1 MQRGE
6 ELELCRIGL
15 DDTDHVDFGCTTS
28 SFDHL
33 LEEICSS
40 MDCKVIE
47 RRLVRL
53 WPFAPRRTRGNG
65 ALGAILEIPEN
76 GAKDLEKICTEW
88 FSILLVQIRNHPPS
102 VFKASPC
109 LVISFDHTPDYWYWN
124 AVRKHTDSEELL
136 DDALQR
142 GAIVLRSESSFGV
155 VGACAAISWENDDN
169 SSWEL
174 ISWRDVSR
182 IGTQRVLSSESV
194 LELEKTHPQTFLN
207 RDPTKGKGMI
217 APRTPC
223 PVLYGIRGST
233 YTAVERAHQ
242 WLQSREDVERSHSY
256 AIHRTNQLSDD
267 HIESSTTGT
276 VISLPEETKGGHA
289 TISVFSSGSAV
300 KIVAFS
306 EGGPVNRLLRSLIP
320 GDRITWSGLLSPDGS
335 IHLEKIKL
343 DFATARIVGRPI
355 CCSRTMRSSGRG
367 QGIRCLSCGRVERR
381 SWQCIDFDTTMSF
394 SIGEWVEP
402 SPSNRRH
409 LSRPLS
415 HGLPGTN

>member
-1 MQRGE
+1 MV
-6 ELELCRIGL
+6 LCRIGL
-15 DDTDHVDFGCTTS
+15 DDTDHVDIGCTTS
-28 SFDHL
+28 SFDL
-33 LEEICSS
+33 LLTEISQFI
-40 MDCKVIE
+40 DCKVIE

-53 WPFAPRRTRGNG
+53 WPFAIRRTRGNG
-65 ALGAILEIPEN
+65 ALAAILEIPDDGVEKLERIC
-76 GAKDLEKICTEW
+76 KDW
-88 FSILLVQIRNHPPS
+88 FSELLVQVSHHPPS
-102 VFKASPC
+102 EFQASPC
-109 LVISFDHTPDYWYWN
+109 LVILFGTAPDYWYWD
-124 AVRKHTDSEELL
+124 AVRKNVDSELL
-136 DDALQR
+136 LEDALQR

-155 VGACAAISWENDDN
+155 VGACAAISWENTRN

-174 ISWRDVSR
+174 ISWRDESR
-182 IGTQRVLSSESV
+182 IGTKRMVSPESV
-194 LELEKTHPQTFLN
+194 MELEKNHPETFLN

-233 YTAVERAHQ
+233 YSAVEKAHE
-242 WLQSREDVERSHSY
+242 WLQSRGDVETSLSF

-267 HIESSTTGT
+267 HIESSTSGT
-276 VISLPEETKGGHA
+276 VTSMPKETKGGHA
-289 TISVFSSGSAV
+289 NISVFSSGNSLRL
-300 KIVAFS
+300 VAFS

-343 DFATARIVGRPI
+343 DSATARIVGRPV
-355 CCSRTMRSSGRG
+355 CCSKTMRSSGRG
-367 QGIRCLSCGRVERR
+367 QVIRCLSCGRTEGRA
-381 SWQCIDFDTTMSF
+381 WQCIDYETAMGH

-415 HGLPGTN
+415 LGFPGTN